1 MKLMTPVASSI
12 VFLRIGDC
20 QGEIDFVT
28 SDSGQKID
36 LLSILVYFVEL
47 G

>member
-1 MKLMTPVASSI
+1 MKLMTTVAPSI
-12 VFLRIGDC
+12 VFLKIGDC

-28 SDSGQKID
+28 SDNGQKID
-36 LLSILVYFVEL
+36 LFRILVYFVEL